1 MDLRKRAFLQAYQ
14 KAFGNISEGCKA
26 ATISRGTYYN
36 WLVNDQT
43 FSQALEAIEPHE
55 DFADFVESA
64 LVQRIK
70 KEDTTAII
78 FAAKT
83 KVKRRGYIERHEITG
98 MEGRKLFEVTI
109 IDDTYKPNSE
119 N

>member
-1 MDLRKRAFLQAYQ
+1 MDLKKRAFLQAYQ

-36 WLVNDQT
+36 WLANDQT
-43 FSQALEAIEPHE
+43 FSQALEEIEPHE

-64 LVQRIK
+64 LVQRIR

-83 KVKRRGYIERHEITG
+83 KLRKRGYGEKHEIMG
-98 MEGRKLFEVTI
+98 ADNRKLFEVRI
-109 IDDTYKPNSE
+109 IEGRHEPD
-119 N
+119 